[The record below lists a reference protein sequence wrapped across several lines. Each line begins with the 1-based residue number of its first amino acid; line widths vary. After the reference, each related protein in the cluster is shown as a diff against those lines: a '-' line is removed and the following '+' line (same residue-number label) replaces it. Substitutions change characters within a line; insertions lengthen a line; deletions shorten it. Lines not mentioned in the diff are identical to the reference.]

1 MAKTAGHQ
9 RQFYSPLCLKNRT
22 PRDFPGGPVAKTL
35 APNAGGSGLIPGQG
49 PRHHMP
55 QLRILMPQRRL
66 KISHA
71 ATKNW
76 HIQINKINKYKQINI
91 NKKFKF
97 KGE

>member
-1 MAKTAGHQ
+1 M
-9 RQFYSPLCLKNRT
+9 
-22 PRDFPGGPVAKTL
+22 AKTL
-35 APNAGGSGLIPGQG
+35 APNAGGSGLTPGQG
-49 PRHHMP
+49 PRPHMP

-76 HIQINKINKYKQINI
+76 HIQINNINKYKQINI

-97 KGE
+97 KGEILRGQEVQN